1 MKGGTEAKVVQR
13 EQEQAGTIP
22 GSQSTGRE
30 GEHGGVSLLNLP
42 NEQPALQVSR
52 LHLGPS
58 QPKHGVQAPSPL
70 LTQAWV

>member
-1 MKGGTEAKVVQR
+1 MVQR

-22 GSQSTGRE
+22 GSQSGRRE
-30 GEHGGVSLLNLP
+30 GEHGGVRLLNLL
-42 NEQPALQVSR
+42 NEQPALQVAR

-58 QPKHGVQAPSPL
+58 QPKHCVQAPSPL